1 MVRSVVINVYA
12 NHIEAEDSVLI
23 NVTATRIIAP
33 RGCILYN
40 VIDTSEEGIVLT
52 ENEVRVGVFSE
63 DKPPL
68 IMRSSTTIDGG
79 NGCFRYHLP
88 VSFLITCLL
97 GKNWEKKVL
106 TNPLSFEEVY
116 NANGSADTSLLEQ
129 IKEQQHEAARSSLF
143 PARRGSMK
151 RPISEMEGVTSSE

>member
-1 MVRSVVINVYA
+1 MCA

-23 NVTATRIIAP
+23 NVTASRIIAP

-79 NGCFRYHLP
+79 DCSLNDLP
-88 VSFLITCLL
+88 CTLI
-97 GKNWEKKVL
+97 
-106 TNPLSFEEVY
+106 
-116 NANGSADTSLLEQ
+116 D
-129 IKEQQHEAARSSLF
+129 R
-143 PARRGSMK
+143 
-151 RPISEMEGVTSSE
+151 

>member
-79 NGCFRYHLP
+79 NYCFRYHLP
-88 VSFLITCLL
+88 VSFFNYLFIREKL
-97 GKNWEKKVL
+97 G
-106 TNPLSFEEVY
+106 EEGTYESPKFRRSLQRQRVCRY
-116 NANGSADTSLLEQ
+116 FSTGANQRA
-129 IKEQQHEAARSSLF
+129 AAR
-143 PARRGSMK
+143 GSQK
-151 RPISEMEGVTSSE
+151 LLISR